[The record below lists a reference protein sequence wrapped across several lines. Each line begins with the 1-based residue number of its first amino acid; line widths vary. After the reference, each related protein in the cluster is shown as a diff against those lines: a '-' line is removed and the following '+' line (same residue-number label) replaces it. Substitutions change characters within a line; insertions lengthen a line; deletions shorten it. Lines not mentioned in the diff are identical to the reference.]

1 MNNENN
7 IVVKKEIGL
16 TDENINVSY
25 EDYEDDAGDLDMSKI
40 RSKVWLVKVPKF
52 LLDRW
57 ELVKDDGVD
66 LGIIRI
72 QNGKSD
78 NIKLIIPDVESN
90 KDLPLEYNV
99 FVMNRHTRNAYVFAE
114 REEKSMQNFS
124 DATLFRETCRKGGSS
139 PCKPSQKHIALVG
152 TIAHECNISPIINE
166 QYRKVMQ
173 ARSKAASQ
181 PKRKIQMLS
190 NHSSLTRN
198 FMTLGMPETNAGRF
212 SSFIK
217 NTRKSASDQKAS
229 RLPRNELLD
238 ILFKCFDDYDYYSM
252 KTLKEITKQPET
264 YLKEVL
270 ESIAVLLKKGP
281 YIMKWT
287 LKTEYKNRNNL
298 SANERKQLNASTSA
312 AALHNAYPNHEGFK
326 INKGEMGN
334 DDKMIDSTF

>member
-1 MNNENN
+1 MDNETNMT
-7 IVVKKEIGL
+7 IKRELLLKKE
-16 TDENINVSY
+16 NIDMGY
-25 EDYEDDAGDLDMSKI
+25 EEYEDDAGELDMTRIK
-40 RSKVWLVKVPKF
+40 SKVWLVKVPKF

-57 ELVKDDGVD
+57 ELVKEDGVD

-72 QNGKSD
+72 QNNKSD
-78 NIKLIIPDVESN
+78 NIKLIIPDIEGN

-99 FVMNRHTRNAYVFAE
+99 FVMNRHTRNTYVFAE
-114 REEKSMQNFS
+114 RDIKSGQNLSNTSFFPKIYYEKGFH
-124 DATLFRETCRKGGSS
+124 
-139 PCKPSQKHIALVG
+139 PYKPTQKNIALVG

-173 ARSKAASQ
+173 ARSRAASE
-181 PKRKIQMLS
+181 PKRKIQML
-190 NHSSLTRN
+190 NTHNSLTGN
-198 FMTLGMPETNAGRF
+198 FMTLGTPETNAGRF
-212 SSFIK
+212 STFIK
-217 NTRKSASDQKAS
+217 NTKQKNASDQKAS

-287 LKTEYKNRNNL
+287 LKTEYKNRNYL
-298 SANERKQLNASTSA
+298 SSSEKKT
-312 AALHNAYPNHEGFK
+312 
-326 INKGEMGN
+326 I
-334 DDKMIDSTF
+334 

>member
-1 MNNENN
+1 MGIMGENTN
-7 IVVKKEIGL
+7 I
-16 TDENINVSY
+16 DY
-25 EDYEDDAGDLDMSKI
+25 EDYEDDTGDLDMSKI

-57 ELVKDDGVD
+57 ELVKDDDVD

-78 NIKLIIPDVESN
+78 NIKLIIPDIESN

-99 FVMNRHTRNAYVFAE
+99 FVMNQHTRNTYVFAE
-114 REEKSMQNFS
+114 RDEKPVQNLS
-124 DATLFRETCRKGGSS
+124 DATLFQETFHEKKSNIH
-139 PCKPSQKHIALVG
+139 KPSRKHIALVG

-181 PKRKIQMLS
+181 PKRKIQMLN
-190 NHSSLTRN
+190 NHNSLTGN
-198 FMTLGMPETNAGRF
+198 LMTLGTPETNAGRF

-217 NTRKSASDQKAS
+217 NTKKSTSDQKAS

-298 SANERKQLNASTSA
+298 SVNETKQSNTSVSA
-312 AALHNAYPNHEGFK
+312 ATLHNAYLNNESFK
-326 INKGEMGN
+326 INKSYIGN
-334 DDKMIDSTF
+334 DDKMIDNTF